1 MAVAVKSVKDKI
13 KIIFRWILLLGGL
26 ILSFFFILKIL
37 SFIPSEAENL
47 PKYALFSLGR
57 VAAAY
62 LLSLIFALSM
72 GFAAASRKWAEKILL
87 PTIDIL
93 QSIPVVGFFPV
104 AIAFFIALF
113 KGQRIGVEFAA
124 IFLIFTSQAWNMAF
138 GVYESLITIPKDLRR
153 ATAAYG
159 LKGWLAFKKFYL
171 PTCIP
176 SLVYNSMV
184 SWANSWFFLM
194 SSEIFA
200 IGAKQYRLPG
210 LGYFLWFSS
219 EKGRLD
225 LTLTALAVLLFLI
238 LLLDFIFWRP
248 LTAWSKKFSY
258 QMLPQGA
265 TRQESYLLS
274 KIKDILI
281 YFKID
286 IFWQKILFKLS
297 EISFFLKSKL
307 KISSPFLEETK
318 SLLKKVL
325 LIIALAIF
333 FFACFK
339 VLPYFPR
346 LLEKPFPKEASL
358 IPFALM
364 TSFLRILFTYLIC
377 LSVALSLSI
386 FISLKEERARFV
398 LPLAQILASLPGTAL
413 YPLLLAI
420 ILQNNIPFGL
430 EIVSFAVI
438 FTTSLWYIFFPVVG
452 QMRSIPR
459 EVKES
464 VLSISNSKW
473 FFIRKVLIPGAF
485 PAIVTGSIAAWGG
498 AWNALVVSEY
508 GIFNKKTYKVFGIG
522 SLLDIATYERGDSL
536 FIFLCLFSLVL
547 AIILLNRSFWQK
559 LYRLAAKRFSMEV
572 D

>member
-1 MAVAVKSVKDKI
+1 MAVAARSMKEKI
-13 KIIFRWILLLGGL
+13 KISLRWVFLLGGITL
-26 ILSFFFILKIL
+26 SILLFLKIFT
-37 SFIPSEAENL
+37 FIPPEARNL
-47 PKYALFSLGR
+47 PKYTLLSLGR

-62 LLSLIFALSM
+62 ALSLIFALSM

-104 AIAFFIALF
+104 AIAFFIVFF
-113 KGQRIGVEFAA
+113 KGQRVGVELAA

-153 ATAAYG
+153 AAAAYG
-159 LKGWLAFKKFYL
+159 LKGWLAFKRLYL

-210 LGYFLWFSS
+210 LGYFLWLSS

-225 LTLTALAVLLFLI
+225 LTLTALAVLLLLI

-258 QMLPQGA
+258 QMLPEGA

-274 KIKDILI
+274 KIKDIFI
-281 YFKID
+281 YFKLD
-286 IFWQKILFKLS
+286 TFWQKFLSKISEVSFSFKR
-297 EISFFLKSKL
+297 KL
-307 KISSPFLEETK
+307 KISPSFLEEIK
-318 SLLKKVL
+318 NLFKKVL
-325 LIIALAIF
+325 LILAFLIF
-333 FFACFK
+333 IFACFK
-339 VLPYFPR
+339 IFPYFPR
-346 LLEKPFPKEASL
+346 LLEKPFPKEAAL
-358 IPFALM
+358 IPLAIL
-364 TSFLRILFTYLIC
+364 TSFFRILFTYLIC
-377 LSVALSLSI
+377 LAVALSLAV
-386 FISLKEERARFV
+386 FIAFKEERARFL
-398 LPLAQILASLPGTAL
+398 LPLAQIFASLPGTAL

-420 ILQNNIPFGL
+420 ILQKKVPFGL
-430 EIVSFAVI
+430 EIVSFVVI

-452 QMRSIPR
+452 QMRRIPR

-464 VLSISNSKW
+464 VLSVSRSKW

-508 GIFNKKTYKVFGIG
+508 GVFNNKTYKVFGIG

-547 AIILLNRSFWQK
+547 AIILLNRFFWQK
-559 LYRLAAKRFSMEV
+559 LYQLAAKRFSMEV

>member
-1 MAVAVKSVKDKI
+1 MAVGVRSRREKI
-13 KIIFRWILLLGGL
+13 KISLRWIFLFGGL
-26 ILSFFFILKIL
+26 TLSILLFLKIFT
-37 SFIPSEAENL
+37 FIPPEARNL
-47 PKYALFSLGR
+47 PKYTLFSLGR

-62 LLSLIFALSM
+62 ALSLIFALSM

-104 AIAFFIALF
+104 AIAFFIVFF
-113 KGQRIGVEFAA
+113 KGQRIGVELAA

-153 ATAAYG
+153 AAAAYG
-159 LKGWLAFKKFYL
+159 LKGWLAFKRLYL

-225 LTLTALAVLLFLI
+225 LTLIALTVLLLLI

-258 QMLPQGA
+258 QMLPEGA

-274 KIKDILI
+274 KIKDIFI
-281 YFKID
+281 YFKLD
-286 IFWQKILFKLS
+286 FFWQKFLS
-297 EISFFLKSKL
+297 KISEASFFFKRKW
-307 KISSPFLEETK
+307 KISPDFLQGIK
-318 SLLKKVL
+318 NLFKKVL
-325 LIIALAIF
+325 LILTFLIF
-333 FFACFK
+333 IFACFK
-339 VLPYFPR
+339 IFPYFPR
-346 LLEKPFPKEASL
+346 LLEKPFPKEATL
-358 IPFALM
+358 IPLALLA
-364 TSFLRILFTYLIC
+364 SFFRILFTYLVC
-377 LSVALSLSI
+377 LAVALSLAV
-386 FISLKEERARFV
+386 FIALKEGRARFL
-398 LPLAQILASLPGTAL
+398 LPLAQIFASLPGTAL

-420 ILQNNIPFGL
+420 ILQKNLPFGL
-430 EIVSFAVI
+430 EIVSFVVI

-452 QMRSIPR
+452 HMKRIPR

-464 VLSISNSKW
+464 VLSVSRSKW

-508 GIFNKKTYKVFGIG
+508 GVFNKKTYKVFGIG

-547 AIILLNRSFWQK
+547 AIILLNRFFWQK
-559 LYRLAAKRFSMEV
+559 LYQLAAKRFSMEV